1 MKYYINIIFI
11 YFIDVVIINIDNIFY
26 QYKKY
31 LYIFEYHFKIHKY
44 EK

>member
-31 LYIFEYHFKIHKY
+31 LYIFEYNF
-44 EK
+44 